1 MNIPKEVIKAIKE
14 NEGFL
19 GHIHLSPDADSI
31 GSTLALKLGLE
42 QLDKDLTLY
51 SEDRLPDSSEF
62 LPSIDSVSHEKLPEM
77 VKKQIF
83 NVYISLDT
91 PKWGLI
97 THHLPG
103 PDFQKPVIN
112 IDHHPGNKIK
122 GTYQW
127 IDTKASSA
135 AEMVFYLLKE
145 LKIDITPE
153 IATCLLYGLVGDTGA
168 FQNFN
173 TSSQSLRMAAI
184 LIEAGGDYDR
194 CLVELSR
201 NLKYRQL
208 RAWGTMLN
216 NLKASADNSF
226 VYTTLSFEESQDID
240 DLGMSRFANT
250 LISRVKDT
258 NFGAVLVE
266 KEEGFTYGSIRSRKP
281 EFDVSKI
288 AEKLNGGGHKNAAGF
303 RLEKPLIKAEQEFLN
318 AVKSTS

>member
-1 MNIPKEVIKAIKE
+1 MNIPKEVVENIKE
-14 NEGFL
+14 NESFL
-19 GHIHLSPDADSI
+19 GQIHLSPDADSI
-31 GSTLALKLGLE
+31 GSALALRLGLE
-42 QLDKDLTLY
+42 QLDKQLHLY
-51 SEDRLPDSSEF
+51 SEDRLPSSSDF
-62 LPSIDSVSHEKLPEM
+62 LPSVDSISHDNLPEM
-77 VKKQIF
+77 IKKQVF

-91 PKWGLI
+91 PKWGLV
-97 THHLPG
+97 THHTPG
-103 PDFQKPVIN
+103 PDFQKPIIN

-122 GTYQW
+122 GTHQW
-127 IDTKASSA
+127 IDTKASSTA
-135 AEMVFYLLKE
+135 QMIFYLLKE

-173 TSSQSLRMAAI
+173 TSSGSLRMAAI
-184 LIEAGGDYDR
+184 LIEAGGDYNR

-208 RAWGTMLN
+208 KVWGTMLK

-226 VYTTLSFEESQDID
+226 VYTTLSFDECQDID

-250 LISRVKDT
+250 LISRLKDT

-266 KEEGFTYGSIRSRKP
+266 KEEGFTYGSLRSRKP
-281 EFDVSKI
+281 EFDVSQI

-303 RLEKPLIKAEQEFLN
+303 RLEKSLVKAEQEFLD